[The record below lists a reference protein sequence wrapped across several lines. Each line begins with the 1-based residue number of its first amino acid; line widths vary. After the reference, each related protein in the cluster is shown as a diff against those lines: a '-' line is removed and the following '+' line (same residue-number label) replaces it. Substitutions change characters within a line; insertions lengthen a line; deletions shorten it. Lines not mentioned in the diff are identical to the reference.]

1 MLTEK
6 QVEAYKRDGY
16 VKAEGLFT
24 PDEVEEF
31 GSAMNWIIKE
41 WWGEESMGW
50 RGPWRDEYLSEAERK
65 NTKAVF
71 IGNPQ
76 FYSAAWGRI
85 IFHEGLVGCLQT
97 LIGPAVQWHHTI
109 LHGKPPELGTPF
121 PMHQDYPFY
130 PHDGPDFVDCLVH
143 LDDTPLDSGCLHV
156 VPGSHKNGPLE
167 HITGEHTRPYLPTE
181 QYHPDKVETVPIPAK
196 AGDVIFFSY
205 LTIHWSNV
213 NRTDK
218 WRKSVRI
225 GYHAPQMRPLGMDAT
240 QPNHKIMAGGLKN
253 RGQEPKVTYR

>member
-121 PMHQDYPFY
+121 PMHSGLSVLPRTTAQILSIASFTLMIRPLI
-130 PHDGPDFVDCLVH
+130 VDVCMSF
-143 LDDTPLDSGCLHV
+143 PAA
-156 VPGSHKNGPLE
+156 
-167 HITGEHTRPYLPTE
+167 TRTARSNTSQVNIL
-181 QYHPDKVETVPIPAK
+181 VPI
-196 AGDVIFFSY
+196 SRQSN
-205 LTIHWSNV
+205 TIP
-213 NRTDK
+213 TK
-218 WRKSVRI
+218 
-225 GYHAPQMRPLGMDAT
+225 
-240 QPNHKIMAGGLKN
+240 
-253 RGQEPKVTYR
+253 

>member
-41 WWGEESMGW
+41 WWGEKSMGW
-50 RGPWRDEYLSEAERK
+50 RGPWRDDYLSEAERE

-85 IFHEGLVGCLQT
+85 VFHEGLVGFPHLRQ
-97 LIGPAVQWHHTI
+97 LWDRPALMRSLHHPGRSRSGP
-109 LHGKPPELGTPF
+109 
-121 PMHQDYPFY
+121 
-130 PHDGPDFVDCLVH
+130 
-143 LDDTPLDSGCLHV
+143 
-156 VPGSHKNGPLE
+156 
-167 HITGEHTRPYLPTE
+167 
-181 QYHPDKVETVPIPAK
+181 HP
-196 AGDVIFFSY
+196 
-205 LTIHWSNV
+205 
-213 NRTDK
+213 R
-218 WRKSVRI
+218 
-225 GYHAPQMRPLGMDAT
+225 
-240 QPNHKIMAGGLKN
+240 
-253 RGQEPKVTYR
+253 

>member
-31 GSAMNWIIKE
+31 ESEMNWIIEE
-41 WWGEESMGW
+41 WWGEESIGW
-50 RGPWRDEYLSEAERK
+50 RGPWRDHYLAEEERT

-85 IFHEGLVGCLQT
+85 IFHKGLVGCLQT
-97 LIGPAVQWHHTI
+97 LIGPDVQWHHTI
-109 LHGKPPELGTPF
+109 LHGKPPEKGTPF
-121 PMHQDYPFY
+121 PMHQDFPFY

-143 LDDTPLDSGCLHV
+143 LDDTPPDSGCLRL
-156 VPGSHKNGPLE
+156 VPGSHKHGPLE
-167 HITGEHTRPYLPTE
+167 HITGEHTRPYLPPE
-181 QYHPDKVETVPIPAK
+181 QYHPDKVESVPVPAK

-205 LTIHWSNV
+205 YTIHWSNV

-225 GYHAPQMRPLGMDAT
+225 GYHAPETRPIGIDLGQA
-240 QPNHKIMAGGLKN
+240 NNKIMVGGLKS
-253 RGQEPKVTYR
+253 RGEDAKLTYR

>member
-6 QVEAYKRDGY
+6 QIEAYKRDGY
-16 VKAEGLFT
+16 VRAEGLFT

-50 RGPWRDEYLSEAERK
+50 RGPWRDDYLSEAERK

-85 IFHEGLVGCLQT
+85 IFHERLIGCLQS

-130 PHDGPDFVDCLVH
+130 PHDGPDFVDCLVQMIH
-143 LDDTPLDSGCLHV
+143 PLTVDVFTSF
-156 VPGSHKNGPLE
+156 PE
-167 HITGEHTRPYLPTE
+167 ATRPARSNTS
-181 QYHPDKVETVPIPAK
+181 QAAIPAP
-196 AGDVIFFSY
+196 ISRQINTI
-205 LTIHWSNV
+205 LT
-213 NRTDK
+213 K
-218 WRKSVRI
+218 
-225 GYHAPQMRPLGMDAT
+225 
-240 QPNHKIMAGGLKN
+240 
-253 RGQEPKVTYR
+253 